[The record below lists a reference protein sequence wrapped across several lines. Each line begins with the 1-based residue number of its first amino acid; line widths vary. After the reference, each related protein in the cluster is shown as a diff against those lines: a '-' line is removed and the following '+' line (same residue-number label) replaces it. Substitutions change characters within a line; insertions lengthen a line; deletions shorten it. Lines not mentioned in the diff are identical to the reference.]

1 MPTYAERFAE
11 FAVGLTFEA
20 LPRAVVEDV
29 KLRVQDVIG
38 ICLACARMPY
48 AAMILR
54 VVREMEGRPDSTVLG
69 HGTRCPAA
77 LAAFVNGSLAHGAD
91 FDDTHP
97 EAIVHASSVIV
108 PAALAVGE
116 RERAGGRAV
125 IAAAVAGYEVAL
137 RVGAAASAGF
147 HDRGYHATPVCG
159 VFGAAVTAGKLLE
172 LDAERVT
179 NALGICGSQAAGTL
193 EWLAGGAWSKR
204 MQPGWAAQAGI
215 TAALLAREGF
225 TGPRTI
231 FEGTHGFYRMHV
243 DAGRAR
249 LERLAEGLGTVWET
263 LKLNFKPYPCGH
275 YNVPFMDC
283 ARILRERHAID
294 PEAIE
299 AIECR
304 VPRMAVPLLL
314 EPREEKLAPA
324 NDYAARFSMP
334 YSLAVIL
341 VDGAAGIDAYSETR
355 IRDPRVLALARR
367 VTYSVDGAAPAEA
380 FPAHL
385 TIRLRGG
392 RAVEHSLTHARGSR
406 ENPMSAVEH
415 RAKFAENAR
424 RALDAEQV
432 ARIADRIAALDILD
446 DVRHLTALCASGE
459 RGRGTGTPIVPAGGG
474 SA

>member
-1 MPTYAERFAE
+1 MSTYAERFAE

-48 AAMILR
+48 AEMILR
-54 VVREMEGRPDSTVLG
+54 VVGEMGGRPDATVLG
-69 HGTRCPAA
+69 HGTRYPAP

-116 RERAGGRAV
+116 RERASGCEV

-147 HDRGYHATPVCG
+147 HERGYHATPVCG
-159 VFGAAVTAGKLLE
+159 VFGAAVTAGKLLK
-172 LDAERVT
+172 LDAERIT

-243 DAGRAR
+243 DAGRVR
-249 LERLAEGLGTVWET
+249 LGRLGEGLGTVWET
-263 LKLNFKPYPCGH
+263 LNLNFKPYPCGH
-275 YNVPFMDC
+275 YNIPFMDC

-294 PEAIE
+294 PESIE
-299 AIECR
+299 AIACR
-304 VPRMAVPLLL
+304 VPRVAVPLLL
-314 EPREEKLAPA
+314 EPREEKIAPA

-341 VDGAAGIDAYSETR
+341 MDGVAGIDAYSEAR
-355 IRDPRVLALARR
+355 IRDPRVQALARK
-367 VTYSVDGAAPAEA
+367 VTYTVDDAAPAEA

-385 TIRLRGG
+385 TIRLQGG
-392 RAVEHSLTHARGSR
+392 RVVEHRVAYARGSR
-406 ENPMSAVEH
+406 EHPMSPEEH
-415 RAKFAENAR
+415 RAKFTDNAR
-424 RALDAEQV
+424 RALDAERV
-432 ARIADRIAALDILD
+432 AHVADLIARLDALP
-446 DVRHLTALCASGE
+446 DVGQLTTRCG
-459 RGRGTGTPIVPAGGG
+459 
-474 SA
+474 